1 VEFAS
6 LRCSVNEHEFKLFRD
21 YIVQESGII
30 IPPEKAY
37 LIETRLTKLMLDAG
51 VESFGKFYD
60 YIISGKDPYVCEKII
75 NAITI
80 NETMWFRD
88 KSPWKVLEEAILP
101 GLVDDLASARRIRAR
116 IWCSAVSTGQEVY
129 STAMHIDDYLNKNRT
144 KGVDLKRFEFIATD
158 ISGSALNIAKQGRY
172 DKINI
177 KRGLDDYFREK
188 YFSNNGSV
196 WEIDPKIRN
205 AVKFERFNL
214 QEKYS
219 KFGLFDIIFCRYVLI
234 YFSDELKKEIT
245 VKLRD
250 SLTDGGILFI
260 GNYVLH
266 DMLKED
272 FEVRHYENLTYYIKR
287 ND

>member
-1 VEFAS
+1 MEFKS
-6 LRCSVNEHEFKLFRD
+6 LRCPVNQHEFKLFRD
-21 YIVQESGII
+21 YIVQKSGII

-60 YIISGKDPYVCEKII
+60 YIISGKDPNVSEKII

-88 KSPWKVLEEAILP
+88 KSPWKVLEESILP
-101 GLVDDLASARRIRAR
+101 GLVDDLASTRKVRAR
-116 IWCSAVSTGQEVY
+116 IWCAAVSTGQEVY
-129 STAMHIDDYLNKNRT
+129 STAMHIDDYINKNRG
-144 KGVDLKRFEFIATD
+144 KGIDLKRFDFFATD

-177 KRGLDDYFREK
+177 KRGLDDYYREK

-196 WEIDPKIRN
+196 WEIDPKIRS
-205 AVKFERFNL
+205 AVKFERYNL
-214 QEKYS
+214 LDSYR

-250 SLTDGGILFI
+250 SLTDGGVLFI

-272 FEVRHYENLTYYIKR
+272 FEVRHHENLTYYIKR